1 MKDKDKEAFD
11 YFWNYKCGVSNEACG
26 KDDIQIVWEAACEYK
41 QKELQKAIDA
51 LTLAV
56 ESASFFNKFADCN
69 RDSWACRCEF
79 CRDTKQTKSL
89 SMARQALK
97 ELK

>member
-11 YFWNYKCGVSNEACG
+11 KWWHIEANHSTVRPSETW
-26 KDDIQIVWEAACEYK
+26 QAACEYK